1 MRGRKPTTLD
11 GARPTRRLCA
21 LALAS
26 LMALPAL
33 PGTALAQDD
42 SVLEEIVVT
51 AQRREENLQEVPI
64 SVSTLS
70 GARFENLFD
79 AGEDIRALATRVP
92 SLYAESSNGRLAPRF
107 YLRGLGNTDFDLA
120 ASQSVS
126 IIMDEVVQENVILK
140 SFPLFDV
147 ERVEVLRGPQGT
159 LFGRNTPAGIIKFDT
174 RKPTDEAE
182 GRVDLSYGR
191 YGSTV
196 VDAAVGGPLADN
208 LSVRASMLY
217 MNRDDWISNAFTEQ
231 DDVMGGFEDLAYRL
245 QALWQ
250 ITDNLSALANVHGRT
265 MDGTASVFRANILGP
280 GSNDLNV
287 NFDRN
292 TVFFDEGNNNPQ
304 EADALGGSL
313 KLEWD
318 VSDTMTVTSITAHE
332 TVENR
337 SLGDIDGGF
346 GAVFLP
352 FQGPCPPGS
361 DPATDVCIPFP
372 SQTQDGI
379 DNLDQFT
386 QEVRIAADASD
397 RLFWQ
402 AGFFYF
408 DSEFAVTTF
417 PFFAPPTTVAHEN
430 TSWAVFGHVSYDI
443 SDVWNITGGVRYT
456 DDEKDLFS
464 AGVTPVNVSDEQVS
478 WDVSLSYAL
487 SSDVNLYGRLA
498 SGFRAPTIQG
508 RDIAFGAP
516 PSSADS
522 ETITSIEGG
531 FKSTLLGDRLRLNAA
546 IYYYEIEDQQF
557 SAIGGAGNLIQLVNA
572 DTGTGTGIDVD
583 AEWLATDNLSF
594 TAGFSW
600 NDTEIDDS
608 ELRVAPCGSGLCT
621 VLDPLDGNGNAIVD
635 GNSFPQAPETMLNFT
650 ARYTVPVGDD
660 AEFFAYTDW
669 AYQGDTNFFL
679 YESAEFSSEDTF
691 EGGVKFGYGKID
703 GSWEVAIFG
712 RNITDEENVKGGIDF
727 NNLTGFVNEPRVWG
741 VSFSANF

>member
-1 MRGRKPTTLD
+1 MRGKNPTIPAGT
-11 GARPTRRLCA
+11 RPVRRLPA
-21 LALAS
+21 LGLAALI
-26 LMALPAL
+26 ALPAL
-33 PGTALAQDD
+33 PGTVLAQDD

-64 SVSTLS
+64 SVTTLS
-70 GARFENLFD
+70 GARFDNLFD

-126 IIMDEVVQENVILK
+126 IIMDEVVQENVVLK
-140 SFPLFDV
+140 SFPLFDI

-174 RKPTDEAE
+174 RKPTEETE
-182 GRVDLSYGR
+182 GYVDLSYGR
-191 YGSTV
+191 YGATTV
-196 VDAAVGGPLADN
+196 EAAAGGALSDN
-208 LSVRASMLY
+208 LMTRVSMLY
-217 MNRDDWISNAFTEQ
+217 QNRDDFISNGFLEE
-231 DDVMGGFEDLAYRL
+231 DDVMGGFEELAYRL
-245 QALWQ
+245 QLLWQ
-250 ITDNLSALANVHGRT
+250 VTDDFSALANVHGRS
-265 MDGTASVFRANILGP
+265 MDGTSALFRANILGP
-280 GSNDLNV
+280 GNNELNS
-287 NFDRN
+287 NFDRT
-292 TVFFDEGNNNPQ
+292 TVFFDEGDNNQQ

-332 TVENR
+332 QVENR

-352 FQGPCPPGS
+352 FQGPCPPGF

-386 QEVRIAADASD
+386 QEIRIAADASD

-417 PFFAPPTTVAHEN
+417 PFFVPPTTVAHEN

-443 SDVWNITGGVRYT
+443 SDVWNVTGGIRYT

-464 AGVTPVNVSDEQVS
+464 PGVTPVNVSDEQVS
-478 WDVSLSYAL
+478 WDLSVTYAMNER
-487 SSDVNLYGRLA
+487 VNLYGRLA
-498 SGFRAPTIQG
+498 NGFRAPTIQG

-516 PSSADS
+516 PSTADS

-546 IYYYEIEDQQF
+546 VYYYEIEDQQL
-557 SAIGGAGNLIQLVNA
+557 SAIGGASNLIQLVNA

-621 VLDPLDGNGNAIVD
+621 VLDPLDGNGFAIVD
-635 GNSFPQAPETMLNFT
+635 GNPFPQAPETMLNFT
-650 ARYTVPVGDD
+650 ARYTLPVGEDG
-660 AEFFAYTDW
+660 EFFAYTDW

-679 YESAEFSSEDTF
+679 YEAAEFSSEDTF
-691 EGGVKFGYGKID
+691 EGGVKLGYGKID
-703 GSWEVAIFG
+703 GSWQLAVFG
-712 RNITDEENVKGGIDF
+712 RNITDEENVKGAIDF
-727 NNLTGFVNEPRVWG
+727 NNLTGFVNEPRIWG
-741 VSFSANF
+741 VSFSASF